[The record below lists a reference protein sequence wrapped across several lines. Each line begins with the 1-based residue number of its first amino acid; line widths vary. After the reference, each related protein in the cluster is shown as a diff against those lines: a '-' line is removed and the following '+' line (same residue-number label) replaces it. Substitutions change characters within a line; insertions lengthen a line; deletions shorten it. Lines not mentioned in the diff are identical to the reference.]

1 MNVVQTVLGTIK
13 DIIAAFKA
21 FFEDIIKMFNEVKDD
36 TIVDENADAT
46 V

>member
-1 MNVVQTVLGTIK
+1 MDAVQSVLDTIK

-21 FFEDIIKMFNEVKDD
+21 FFEEIIAMFQPKNEGGDD
-36 TIVDENADAT
+36 TT

>member
-1 MNVVQTVLGTIK
+1 MEAVQTVLDTIK
-13 DIIAAFKA
+13 GIIAAFKA
-21 FFEDIIKMFNEVKDD
+21 FFEDLLKMFNEAKDD